1 MMITLTVFSA
11 LLLDACL
18 GEPRRFHPLIGFGK
32 LAECI
37 EQHLYADSRG
47 QGLIALLLVTVPF
60 ILLAACMNS
69 LSWHFILDA
78 LLLYLVIGWNSLGI
92 HAKRVKLA
100 LLTNN
105 LNSARQQVGLIVS
118 RDTGHLDHTGVTQ
131 GTIETVLENGND
143 AIFGAIFW
151 FVVAGAPGAITYRL
165 VNTLDAMWG
174 YRNDRYFHFG
184 WSAAH
189 LDDVLNYIPAR
200 LTAFSYALCGNVRK
214 AIFCWNTQG
223 DLWKSPNAGPVMA
236 AGAGS
241 LGLLLGG
248 PARYHGKLESRPLLG
263 MGRTPETQDIDQ
275 ALRLIRRSLLLWLVA
290 IGTGEWFFEH
300 ISTL

>member
-1 MMITLTVFSA
+1 MTITLTIFTA
-11 LLLDACL
+11 LLLDAWL

-32 LAECI
+32 LAEWI

-47 QGLIALLLVTVPF
+47 QGLIALLLVTLPF
-60 ILLAACMNS
+60 ILLAACMNF
-69 LSWHFILDA
+69 LFWHFILDA

-100 LLTNN
+100 LLANN
-105 LNSARQQVGLIVS
+105 LYSARQQVGLIVS

-184 WSAAH
+184 WSAAR

-214 AIFCWNTQG
+214 ALICWNTQG
-223 DLWKSPNAGPVMA
+223 ILWKSPNAGPVMA

-263 MGRTPETQDIDQ
+263 MGRAPETQDIDQ

>member
-1 MMITLTVFSA
+1 MIVTLTIFTA
-11 LLLDACL
+11 LLLDAWL
-18 GEPRRFHPLIGFGK
+18 GEPRRFHPLVGFGRW
-32 LAECI
+32 AQAVERRC
-37 EQHLYADSRG
+37 YADSRLNG
-47 QGLIALLLVTVPF
+47 CIALVLAIVPVTGAVAY
-60 ILLAACMNS
+60 IAAW
-69 LSWHFILDA
+69 SWHWLLDA
-78 LLLYLVIGWNSLGI
+78 FLLYLTIGWNSLGI
-92 HAKRVKLA
+92 HAQRVKLA
-100 LLTNN
+100 LLANN
-105 LNSARQQVGLIVS
+105 VNSARQQVSFIVS

-151 FVVAGAPGAITYRL
+151 FVVAGAPGAVIYRL

-184 WSAAH
+184 WSAAR
-189 LDDVLNYIPAR
+189 LDDALNYIPAR

-214 AIFCWNTQG
+214 ALICWNTQG
-223 DLWKSPNAGPVMA
+223 ILWKSPNAGPVMA

-263 MGRTPETQDIDQ
+263 MGRIPETQDIDQ
-275 ALRLIRRSLLLWLVA
+275 ALRLISRSLLLWLIA

-300 ISTL
+300 ISAL

>member
-1 MMITLTVFSA
+1 MIVTLTIFTA
-11 LLLDACL
+11 LLLDAWL
-18 GEPRRFHPLIGFGK
+18 GEPRRFHPLVGFGRW
-32 LAECI
+32 AQAVERRC
-37 EQHLYADSRG
+37 YADSRLNG
-47 QGLIALLLVTVPF
+47 CIALVLAIVPVTGAVAY
-60 ILLAACMNS
+60 IAAW
-69 LSWHFILDA
+69 SWHWLLDA
-78 LLLYLVIGWNSLGI
+78 FLLYLTIGWNSLGI
-92 HAKRVKLA
+92 HAQRVKLA
-100 LLTNN
+100 LLANN
-105 LNSARQQVGLIVS
+105 VNSARQQVSFIVS

-151 FVVAGAPGAITYRL
+151 FVVAGAPGAVTYRL
-165 VNTLDAMWG
+165 INTLDAMWG
-174 YRNDRYFHFG
+174 YRNDCYFHFG
-184 WSAAH
+184 WSAAR
-189 LDDVLNYIPAR
+189 LDDALNYIPAR

-214 AIFCWNTQG
+214 ALICWNTQG
-223 DLWKSPNAGPVMA
+223 ILWKSPNAGPVMA

-275 ALRLIRRSLLLWLVA
+275 ALRLISRSLLLWLIA
-290 IGTGEWFFEH
+290 IGTGEWCFEH